1 MPNRYIRESAIESE
15 AINSLSWEAEV
26 FLRRLFNRV
35 DDYGRI
41 SASTQILRA
50 SLFPLQLDRVSEK
63 KVEGLLVDLEK
74 AGIIGIYQVDSKKF
88 LQVAKWEQGRAK
100 ASRYPAPPADI
111 CKHLQTYVYGCE
123 QMSADANIGKHM
135 FTNAPDS
142 DSDTD
147 SDTDTDQAQGIA
159 ALRARIGSWFK
170 RRPET
175 SWSQKELKAL
185 KATFDLKTPESEI
198 LLLEIR
204 YKSGNQ
210 FLRRDILTLLNN
222 WNTEIDRAKSDSP
235 SGNNGTGAYSANI
248 ADYQ

>member
-15 AINSLSWEAEV
+15 AISSLSWEAEV

-50 SLFPLQLDRVSEK
+50 SLFPLQLERVSEK

-74 AGIIGIYQVDSKKF
+74 AGLIGIYQVDSKKF

-100 ASRYPAPPADI
+100 ASRYPDPPADI
-111 CKHLQTYVYGCE
+111 CKHLQTYVYGCK
-123 QMSADANIGKHM
+123 QMLADANIGKHM

-147 SDTDTDQAQGIA
+147 SDTDTDTTRGIA

-185 KATFDLKTPESEI
+185 KATFDLNTPESEI
-198 LLLEIR
+198 LLLEAR
-204 YKSGNQ
+204 YRSGNQ

-235 SGNNGTGAYSANI
+235 SGNNGTGAYSSNI
-248 ADYQ
+248 SDYQ